1 MDAYKFNKMNAPIG
15 MHVDEGARGQF
26 PPPKRIAIVHDW
38 LPEVGGAEHVLG
50 EILEVFPEA
59 ELYSLLDFIPE
70 ADRSFLRGK
79 PVNTSFLQHIPWAR
93 RFYRGFLPLMPLA
106 IEYFDLSSFDLIIS
120 SSYAVAKGVLSGPDQ
135 LHLCYCHSPAR
146 YAWDLQEQYLRQ
158 TRRDKG
164 IRGFLA
170 RALLHYI
177 RLWDCRTPNGV
188 DAFAANSRFIAR
200 RIWKVYRRR
209 AVVIYPPV
217 AGIQADDKT
226 DTQKTRSSYL
236 SLGRLVP
243 YKRVDILIEAFRKM
257 PERTLKIIGDGPE
270 RNRLARDLPDNV
282 RLLGRLPQ
290 KEVDIALR
298 EARALL
304 FAAEEDFGLVPV
316 EAQAAGTPVIAYGK
330 GGACESVIPSI
341 TGVLFYE
348 QTAEAVVEAVLASE
362 SMTFDPN
369 TLRNNAMG
377 FEPRV
382 FRAALRQWIDGA
394 WRKFSQRRNRGAW

>member
-1 MDAYKFNKMNAPIG
+1 MQATWSKWQLTLLGCSAHFAP
-15 MHVDEGARGQF
+15 
-26 PPPKRIAIVHDW
+26 P
-38 LPEVGGAEHVLG
+38 
-50 EILEVFPEA
+50 
-59 ELYSLLDFIPE
+59 
-70 ADRSFLRGK
+70 
-79 PVNTSFLQHIPWAR
+79 
-93 RFYRGFLPLMPLA
+93 
-106 IEYFDLSSFDLIIS
+106 
-120 SSYAVAKGVLSGPDQ
+120 
-135 LHLCYCHSPAR
+135 
-146 YAWDLQEQYLRQ
+146 
-158 TRRDKG
+158 
-164 IRGFLA
+164 
-170 RALLHYI
+170 
-177 RLWDCRTPNGV
+177 
-188 DAFAANSRFIAR
+188 RFIAR